1 MIEDTLAHLD
11 AAKKKIE
18 AAAPPNKAA
27 LLILIEELR
36 KEMLRM
42 DVSHLEHGTS
52 VAGFAESAAHEA
64 TRKSRVPPLLKL
76 ALEGLAQ
83 SVRGFETSHPR
94 LVETIGE
101 LGREL
106 SSIGI

>member
-1 MIEDTLAHLD
+1 MIEDNLARLD
-11 AAKKKIE
+11 AAVKKIE
-18 AAAPPNKAA
+18 AAAPPNKDA
-27 LLILIEELR
+27 LLRLLKELR
-36 KEMLRM
+36 KEMIRL
-42 DVSHLEHGTS
+42 DASHLEHGAS
-52 VAGFAESAAHEA
+52 VAGFTESAAHEA

-76 ALEGLAQ
+76 SLEGLAQ